1 MDDGHFR
8 QSYAETNGLTDEQ
21 LMRRFQGGND
31 AAFSELMKRYEKR
44 LYLYLFRYTRHQ
56 QDTEDIVQETFL
68 RVYSSRNGYEEIAR
82 FSTWLYTIAGN
93 LMRTRFRKQ
102 QRRQT
107 VPIDQDRDDPE
118 TVVVVQL
125 PDEALL
131 PDEQTANKLML
142 NVLTEAIQQL
152 PDEYR
157 ELLEMREFHHL
168 SYEEI
173 SKAVNLPL
181 GTVKSRLNRGR
192 LRLQKLLVLH
202 LGSDAVFAAA

>member
-1 MDDGHFR
+1 MDDGHYQQPF
-8 QSYAETNGLTDEQ
+8 AELSGLSDEQ

-31 AAFSELMKRYEKR
+31 TAFSELMKRYEKR

-107 VPIDQDRDDPE
+107 VPIDQHSDAPE
-118 TVVVVQL
+118 TVFVVQL
-125 PDEALL
+125 PDEAPL
-131 PDEQTANKLML
+131 PDEQTSQELML
-142 NVLTEAIQQL
+142 GAITEAIQQL

-173 SKAVNLPL
+173 AQAVNLPL

-192 LRLQKLLVLH
+192 LRLQKRLSLM
-202 LGSDAVFAAA
+202 LGKDAVFAAA

>member
-1 MDDGHFR
+1 MDDEQFRTRENHF
-8 QSYAETNGLTDEQ
+8 EGLTDEQ
-21 LMRRFQGGND
+21 VMRCFQGGSD
-31 AAFSELMKRYEKR
+31 EAFSELMKRYESR

-68 RVYSSRNGYEEIAR
+68 RVYSSRNSYEEIAR

-102 QRRQT
+102 KRHHA
-107 VPIDQDRDDPE
+107 VSIDQDPDDPE
-118 TVVVVQL
+118 TIVTVQL
-125 PDEALL
+125 PDESPL
-131 PDEQTANKLML
+131 PDEQTGNALML
-142 NVLTEAIQQL
+142 RVISDAVKQL
-152 PDEYR
+152 PSEYR
-157 ELLEMREFHHL
+157 ELLEMREYHHL

-192 LRLQKLLVLH
+192 LRLKKLLAAYVVH
-202 LGSDAVFAAA
+202 ESAFAAA